1 MRLYKGISIL
11 TEIYR
16 QWLLVLSLPSLSTF
30 LLIIY
35 YIIFLFGLPF
45 NPKCADNPDLIPN
58 NLCRIIPKPSNVIS
72 MIANDAVY
80 WMNVR
85 FDCSSLLNSRGYSHR
100 YECMISPI
108 SIVGIKSIRVKFNT
122 RCRRSSS
129 IVAIV
134 LLSYLN
140 YLLYIN
146 NKEILY
152 NK

>member
-11 TEIYR
+11 TETYR
-16 QWLLVLSLPSLSTF
+16 QWLLVLSFLLSLPILSSLSTF

-58 NLCRIIPKPSNVIS
+58 NRCMIIPNPSNVIS

-85 FDCSSLLNSRGYSHR
+85 FDCSSLLNSRGYSQR

-122 RCRRSSS
+122 LCRRSSS

-134 LLSYLN
+134 LLSYLLK
-140 YLLYIN
+140 LLIIY
-146 NKEILY
+146 K
-152 NK
+152 